1 MRLWIDTALN
11 YAVPW
16 VDNNSRRIITIAK
29 PIITKTVAGA
39 IGFAAHCHPTG
50 SVSACRANR
59 IDRAAD
65 RVARTAESRENPVR
79 VKSNLLNRIKL
90 IWVVPCCGDSALNSL
105 GGRRS
110 HVRSGG
116 AGRNRG
122 RPTDNCKFLD
132 AIERKT
138 RRVLDPTKIR
148 TEAAQRRTIKCTVT
162 VTGTGV

>member
-1 MRLWIDTALN
+1 MFSDKRTVSMRLWIDTALN

-90 IWVVPCCGDSALNSL
+90 IWVVQSLAQKYFAFRFFRTVPSLSPSRPKRGAYASSRTLVRDAMDALTTHDERRE
-105 GGRRS
+105 GGR
-110 HVRSGG
+110 
-116 AGRNRG
+116 
-122 RPTDNCKFLD
+122 
-132 AIERKT
+132 
-138 RRVLDPTKIR
+138 
-148 TEAAQRRTIKCTVT
+148 
-162 VTGTGV
+162 